1 MILLNYDT
9 HWEVTR
15 VNWTHE
21 PESSSTGDSLGGDYD
36 MNCNTRIVKHHSII
50 STNFNTIPAPLVGSW
65 PGLRYIIIFE
75 RREFS
80 IFERVDCVF
89 KQQHALNNFIC
100 FI

>member
-50 STNFNTIPAPLVGSW
+50 STNFNTILGTTCWIMA
-65 PGLRYIIIFE
+65 
-75 RREFS
+75 S
-80 IFERVDCVF
+80 IAI
-89 KQQHALNNFIC
+89 HYNF
-100 FI
+100 